1 MLEENELLQTIP
13 KDRKLNQ
20 TTNNNFIRANM
31 KMHAG
36 DILEIKY
43 DLQASMLRINLE
55 HMNANFDICPSVCGH
70 VNEYCKMEYFL
81 R

>member
-1 MLEENELLQTIP
+1 
-13 KDRKLNQ
+13 
-20 TTNNNFIRANM
+20 M

-55 HMNANFDICPSVCGH
+55 HLNANFDICPSVCGH
-70 VNEYCKMEYFL
+70 VNESARCNIFCGDFVSYE
-81 R
+81 RR